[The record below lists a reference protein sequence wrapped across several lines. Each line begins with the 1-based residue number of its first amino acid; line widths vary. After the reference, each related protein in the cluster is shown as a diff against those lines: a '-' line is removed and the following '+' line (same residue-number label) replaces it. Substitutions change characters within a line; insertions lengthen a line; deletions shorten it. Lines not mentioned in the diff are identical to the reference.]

1 MLYEGHLVACAT
13 ACASPLVDG
22 MPTSTFGVGVE
33 VPEATSWTGTWPSKM
48 RRIGLNVFSWFGAYR
63 PYVVGFSYA
72 ISATAICVGERSLAP
87 NRQM

>member
-33 VPEATSWTGTWPSKM
+33 VPEATSWTGICPSKM
-48 RRIGLNVFSWFGAYR
+48 RRIGVNVLSWFGAYR
-63 PYVVGFSYA
+63 S
-72 ISATAICVGERSLAP
+72 
-87 NRQM
+87 